1 MPPHRPAPAGGPRRK
16 SAATARRRTSI
27 EQRLAIEHGATNVL
41 AHSNSM
47 AVAAPEIIRTVC
59 ETLGW
64 ACGSCWAFD
73 PLKDTMVCVG
83 TWGAATCGV
92 GEFLKA
98 TRQVRQSKRSGGLIR
113 RTWLDGAPVW
123 LRDVTA
129 DKTFRRAPVALKAG
143 LRSAFAFPVKAGPKV
158 IGVMEFFSRE
168 IHQPDADLLDCTQYI
183 GSQIGQ
189 FCQRTEA
196 QERLREIEAQF
207 QSTIELA
214 AIGIAHVGA
223 EGRFLH
229 VNRWLCELLGYT
241 REELLGMSV
250 KQISHPDDKNITDEA
265 RARLRAGLI
274 NSFQMEKR
282 YVRKDGS
289 VVWVGL
295 TISVKRTPSGEP
307 LHDIAMVEDVSARKQ
322 AEEALRQSEARF
334 RSLIDLSSDWY
345 WEQDDQYRL
354 TFMSSRVG
362 EKTGLDPSAYLGRK
376 RWDQPAL
383 NLTEA
388 DWDKHRAQLDRRER
402 FQDFEMQRPGADSRS
417 VWLSLSGEPVFDA
430 DGVFKGYRGVGSDVT
445 ARKQSEER
453 IQYLATHDGLT
464 GLPNRI
470 MFSQLLNLEIAS
482 ARRHER
488 KFAVLFIDLDRF
500 KEINDSLGHEA
511 GDQLLREISARLK
524 STLRASDVVARLG
537 GDEFVV
543 LLQEVGDRSEVAAV
557 ARKILSAVIKPMM
570 ISGQECRVTASVG
583 IAMFPEN
590 AQDELSLMK
599 HADIAMYLAKEE
611 GKNNFQF
618 YTEGIKSQFLEKLT
632 LETNLRRAM
641 ERDEFSLHYQ
651 AKLDL
656 NSGAI
661 SGVEALLRWNNAELG
676 QVTPAQ
682 FIPLAEETG
691 LIVPIGKWVLRT
703 ACAQNVAWQGQGL
716 PPVRIAVNLSPRQFA
731 DPDLIEDVA
740 AVLRDTGMA
749 PDLLELEITEGMV
762 MHKTERAVQLLGAI
776 KRMGVRITI
785 DDFGTGYSSLSQLKR
800 FPIDTLKVDRSF
812 IREIPMDSE
821 DRAVTEAIIA
831 LGKKL
836 SLTVV
841 AEGVETEAQQTFLR
855 EHACDQMQGFYFS
868 KPIVPEQFAE
878 LLRTHV
884 RAMAR

>member
-1 MPPHRPAPAGGPRRK
+1 
-16 SAATARRRTSI
+16 
-27 EQRLAIEHGATNVL
+27 
-41 AHSNSM
+41 M

-73 PLKDTMVCVG
+73 PLKDTMVWVG
-83 TWGAATCGV
+83 TWGAATGGV

-113 RTWLDGAPVW
+113 RTWLDSAPVW

-274 NSFQMEKR
+274 SSFQMEKR